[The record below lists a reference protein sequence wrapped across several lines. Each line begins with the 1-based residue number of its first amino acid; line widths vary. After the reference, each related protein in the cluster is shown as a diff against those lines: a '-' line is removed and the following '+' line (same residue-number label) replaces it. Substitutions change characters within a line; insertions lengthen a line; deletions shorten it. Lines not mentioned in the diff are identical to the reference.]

1 MWIVLLLATHLLRVA
16 LLHSTVCI
24 MLVFRMT
31 PEQLWDATLG
41 ELELELSKANFTTWF
56 EDTFILRQAGE
67 QLTVGVP
74 NAFTK
79 TWLENKYHDSIIR
92 ALRRISD
99 DGVRLVA
106 YEVSTRKEVVSPVV
120 AEEAPVQEVVAR
132 PTQQPIEPQQR
143 QTAAQNATDKQL
155 ANQIGFNPDATFVNF
170 IVGKKNELAH
180 AACVAVAE
188 RPGEVYN
195 PLFIY
200 GGVGL
205 GKTHLMQAV
214 GHSVLKRDPKK
225 KILYVTCETFTNE
238 FIKLVGEGRAD
249 EFKDKYRSVDIL
261 MVDDIQ
267 FLAGK
272 EGTQE
277 AFFHTFNHLHQRNKQ
292 IILTSDRPPRAIPT
306 LENRLVSRFEGGM
319 IVDVSLPD
327 LETRIAIVE
336 LKSRQKQFP
345 ISSEIAQ
352 FIASNVQN
360 SVRELEGA
368 LNRVIGFH
376 QLNNE
381 QPNLE
386 SVKTLLSSFTQAPK
400 RGAVTTKKILATVAQ
415 FYELDQKDLT
425 GSSRKKEL
433 VVPRQISMYLMRE
446 EVHASYPNIGQELGG
461 RDHTTAMHA
470 CQKIKGLVDD
480 DERIQNEI
488 NMIKQRL
495 YN

>member
-1 MWIVLLLATHLLRVA
+1 
-16 LLHSTVCI
+16 
-24 MLVFRMT
+24 MT

-56 EDTFILRQAGE
+56 EDTFILQQNGR

-79 TWLENKYHDSIIR
+79 TWLENKYHDSIVK

-99 DGVRLVA
+99 DGVRLVS
-106 YEVSTRKEVVSPVV
+106 YEVSAHKDGAARAEQPKEAVAATPEVISPIIKQRKSSVGGK
-120 AEEAPVQEVVAR
+120 
-132 PTQQPIEPQQR
+132 T
-143 QTAAQNATDKQL
+143 TAAQAATDRQI
-155 ANQIGFNPDATFVNF
+155 ANQAGFNPEATFGNF
-170 IVGKKNELAH
+170 VVGKKNELAH
-180 AACVAVAE
+180 AACLAVTE

-214 GHSVLKRDPKK
+214 GHSVRQKDAKK

-249 EFKDKYRSVDIL
+249 EFKDKYRTVDIL

-336 LKSRQKQFP
+336 LKSKQKAFP
-345 ISSEIAQ
+345 ISSDIAQ

-368 LNRVIGFH
+368 LNRVIGYH

-381 QPNLE
+381 KPTLE
-386 SVKTLLSSFTQAPK
+386 SVKSLLASFTQAPK
-400 RGAVTTKKILATVAQ
+400 RGAVTTKKILTTVSQ
-415 FYELDQKDLT
+415 FYEIDQKDIT

-433 VVPRQISMYLMRE
+433 VVPRQIAMYLMRE

-470 CQKIKGLVDD
+470 CQKIKRLVDE
-480 DERIQNEI
+480 DERISNEI